1 MSVVSLE
8 YPITYQPEG
17 ISFVNLSPRLLEN
30 NPIFRNF
37 LTASSISLLGNNIFD
52 ISMPLY
58 VMERTHSPWALAMVS
73 VALQLPYFVMAPL
86 TGYLVDYHDNR
97 KLMLLAD
104 IGQVLLLSCLVL
116 FDFTSSDLLWP
127 IILAI
132 FAVKTLAI
140 LFETV
145 TTFHLIPSLVKVGD
159 LSDANTWFLS
169 SQRLIQIAGPML
181 GGLLVGLAGF
191 RASIFIN
198 IFSFGATL
206 YFVYKMRELSHII
219 HHGQVRSSN
228 SRLPIAQVRSSFTQ
242 SVKTVW
248 RKPLFRGLVFTMFF
262 WNLSSLTPNTA
273 SITYYFLGVK
283 NYSAVDYGAVLS
295 IFGIFS
301 IVGFFLSP
309 GLYRKHGFKTAFYFS
324 AIWQAAFS
332 LVAVCFTNFPMLF
345 VLFFSVS
352 RMGSA
357 VMSMG
362 TFLIRQTEVPR
373 ERSGAINSTLRMHFM
388 SAGPLSAG
396 LQGKLMEGFGVVSSF
411 AMGALCLVLTA
422 WWGKKTADAYPNKPT
437 QPIPANTDLAA

>member
-1 MSVVSLE
+1 M
-8 YPITYQPEG
+8 
-17 ISFVNLSPRLLEN
+17 NLSPRLLKN
-30 NPIFRNF
+30 NPVFRNF
-37 LTASSISLLGNNIFD
+37 LAASTISLLGNNIFD

-73 VALQLPYFVMAPL
+73 IALQLPYFVMAPL

-104 IGQVLLLSCLVL
+104 IGQVALLSCLVL

-132 FAVKTLAI
+132 FAAKTLAI

-169 SQRLIQIAGPML
+169 SQRLIQIVGPML

-191 RASIFIN
+191 RASVFVN
-198 IFSFGATL
+198 ILSFSATL
-206 YFVYKMRELSHII
+206 FFVYKMRELSHII
-219 HHGQVRSSN
+219 HHGKVRATGA
-228 SRLPIAQVRSSFTQ
+228 RLPIAQVRSSFTD

-248 RKPLFRGLVFTMFF
+248 KSPLFRGLVFTMFF

-295 IFGIFS
+295 IFGFFS
-301 IVGFFLSP
+301 IVGFFLSA
-309 GLYRKHGFKTAFYFS
+309 GLYRKYGFRNAFYVS
-324 AIWQAAFS
+324 AVWQAAFS
-332 LVAVCFTNFPMLF
+332 LIAVCFASFPMLF
-345 VLFFSVS
+345 ILFFSVS

-373 ERSGAINSTLRMHFM
+373 EKSGSINSTLRMHFM

-396 LQGKLMEGFGVVSSF
+396 LQGKLMESFGVVSSF
-411 AMGALCLVLTA
+411 AMGALCLIATA
-422 WWGKKTADAYPNKPT
+422 WWGKKTAEAYPKKPVR
-437 QPIPANTDLAA
+437 PIPADTDLAA